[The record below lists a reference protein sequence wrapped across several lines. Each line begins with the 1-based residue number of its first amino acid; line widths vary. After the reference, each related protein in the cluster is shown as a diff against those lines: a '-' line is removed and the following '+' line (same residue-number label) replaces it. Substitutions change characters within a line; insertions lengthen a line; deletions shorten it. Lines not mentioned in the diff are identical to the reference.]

1 MSLINDILFKVKAR
15 IDLWIKHKKIE
26 KKKYN
31 TYTFKKD
38 VVVWFDVTNHV
49 ILRHIKINVVK
60 CEQER
65 YVTSRIT
72 LKNV

>member
-1 MSLINDILFKVKAR
+1 MTCKLN
-15 IDLWIKHKKIE
+15 IKKKE
-26 KKKYN
+26 KKYN
-31 TYTFKKD
+31 TYTFKKYL
-38 VVVWFDVTNHV
+38 VVWFDVTNHV

-72 LKNV
+72 LKKCVVHLYYCHFCV